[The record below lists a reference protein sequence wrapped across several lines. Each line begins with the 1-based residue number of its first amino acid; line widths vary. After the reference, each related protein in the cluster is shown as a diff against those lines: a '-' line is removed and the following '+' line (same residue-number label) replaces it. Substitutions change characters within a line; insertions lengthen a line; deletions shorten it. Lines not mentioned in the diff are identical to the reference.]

1 VRFISEGGQNAEEIP
16 RDFTPHP
23 IAKQWCNARALGVI
37 KPHIYLYF
45 MIVLCL
51 LLPHCR
57 YIVWA
62 PFDACLRVSVFVSVC
77 RVCLCVCLCVCACVR
92 VCVCARVTARVCI

>member
-1 VRFISEGGQNAEEIP
+1 MLVNFSSRGSDLTLWAYLREGWERQVRFISEGGQNAEEIP

-45 MIVLCL
+45 KQMRAFFFDYVLSYNL
-51 LLPHCR
+51 M
-57 YIVWA
+57 
-62 PFDACLRVSVFVSVC
+62 
-77 RVCLCVCLCVCACVR
+77 
-92 VCVCARVTARVCI
+92 